1 MSNPVTAPLISVP
14 AQNSAT
20 WTQRTADITQYIGH
34 TARLII
40 LYQSGSSFTGDIQ
53 LDDFNIGGNTFDPET
68 GTHGFQVQTTADNSQ
83 LSDVNDI
90 YSDYNAVSWTAL
102 TTDSSTHQSTDYGKF
117 FRDSGGTPSSGTGN
131 TSGNTGSFYY
141 FVETTQTGS
150 NNDVW
155 LRSPEVTITN
165 GTLEFYTAQNG
176 ATCGPIY
183 AYLELTGPA
192 VSAGWGRGTWSSDA
206 FGTNDAGGVTTGWG
220 RSTWSDGPWGKT
232 VTAVA
237 LTGIQS
243 TSSAGSV
250 TVAAEASAS
259 PSGIQSSSSAGSV
272 SVVAEATTSPS
283 GIQSSSSAGSVSTV
297 AEANVSLTGIQSSTD
312 AGDVDADPDANIT
325 GIQASTSAGSVS
337 VQAEANV
344 STTGI
349 QATSTAG
356 SATASAT
363 FSVELTGE
371 TLRSSSADLAGA
383 FNAEYFVPTDS
394 GNPNVTVVA
403 YEDNTTVSADG
414 SSLGT
419 ITSAGGTLSISASNY
434 ENKLISADKPITLQS
449 SNNETTGVPTSW
461 QGTSFGFRNTRTGV
475 VLQFRSISGTATVQI
490 FKDRSLET
498 TLSVPDNTTT
508 SQTYAD
514 DTSDPEYQIFSDLPI
529 VGFKSGNASLQ
540 TDCHPLFPASREIY
554 GFASSSGVIV
564 KVEDYG
570 SSASYVEFRSNGGGG
585 TSSTISTFK
594 TTGGNT
600 SDYKGPSVRVVTG
613 ADVAG
618 FGFADGDGGEKT
630 SWIPESCF
638 AHEFRLIEAAEFL
651 AIMGAPGTK
660 GRNINVFDSSGNL
673 IDTVQLDADTT
684 DADFPTKFQLVS
696 NSTTDSNLTPIAK
709 SYDLTAGMRIV
720 SEVPVGVIVE
730 DDDND
735 NEENLFGLRFF
746 NGFVTGDAVASTTG
760 IQSSTSAGSV
770 SVVADAN
777 VSLTGIQST
786 TSAGA
791 VDADPDANITG
802 IQASSTAGSVSV
814 VGEANVSLTGIQAS
828 STAGDSSV
836 SADANT
842 STTGIQAG
850 SSVGDCTVAAEAV
863 ASPSGLQSSSSEGS
877 VTVTGV
883 ANVSVTGIQ
892 STSSVGDSSVSADAS
907 ASLTGVQSSTSAGNV
922 DADPDAN
929 ITGIQATTSAGTVSI
944 LNDMTVFP
952 TGIQS
957 TTTAGN
963 VDADPDANVVGI
975 QASSSAGSVSVVAE
989 ATASPSG
996 LQSSTSVGDTS
1007 FASTASFATTG
1018 IESATSGGNVSVSA
1032 NADVDTT
1039 GIQGSTATGSVT
1051 VSAQANLTLT
1061 GIQSTT
1067 TVGDVSIAVNQT
1079 VVPTGIQASTTV
1091 GSVTISG
1098 SANVVPIGIALVT
1111 STESVNVWGIVDE
1124 NQTSNFVAVNTAQ
1137 TPNYS
1142 VVSDGNVPNWSEI
1155 SGASDAG
1162 FSQVSD
1168 GNTPN
1173 WEEVA

>member
-1 MSNPVTAPLISVP
+1 LSNPVTAPLISVP
-14 AQNSAT
+14 AQNNST
-20 WTQRTADITQYIGH
+20 WTQRTADISQYIGH

-40 LYQSGSSFTGDIQ
+40 LYQSGSSFRGDIQ

-68 GTHGFQVQTTADNSQ
+68 GTHDFQVQTTADNSQ

-102 TTDSSTHQSTDYGKF
+102 TTDSLTHESTDYGKF
-117 FRDSGGTPSSGTGN
+117 FRDSGGTPSGGTGN

-141 FVETTQTGS
+141 FVETTSTGS

-176 ATCGPIY
+176 SNSGPIY

-206 FGTNDAGGVTTGWG
+206 FGTNDSGGVTTGWG
-220 RSTWSDGPWGKT
+220 RSTWSDGPWGRT

-243 TSSAGSV
+243 ASSAGSV

-272 SVVAEATTSPS
+272 SVVAEASASPS
-283 GIQSSSSAGSVSTV
+283 GIQSGSSAGSVSTV
-297 AEANVSLTGIQSSTD
+297 GEANVPLTGIQSSTS
-312 AGDVDADPDANIT
+312 AGNVDADPDANIT
-325 GIQASTSAGSVS
+325 GIQASSSSGSVS

-344 STTGI
+344 SATGI

-363 FSVELTGE
+363 FTVELTGQ
-371 TLRSSSADLAGA
+371 TLRTSNADLAGA

-394 GNPNVTVVA
+394 GDPNVTVVA
-403 YEDNTTVSADG
+403 YEDSTTVSSDG

-419 ITSAGGTLSISASNY
+419 ISSAGGTLTVSASDY
-434 ENKLISADKPITLQS
+434 ENKLISANKPITLQS
-449 SNNETTGVPTSW
+449 ANNETTGVPTSW

-475 VLQFRSISGTATVQI
+475 RLQFRSISGTATVEI
-490 FKDRSLET
+490 FKDGSLET

-508 SQTYAD
+508 IQTYAD
-514 DTSDPEYQIFSDLPI
+514 DTSNPEYQIFSDLPI
-529 VGFKSGNASLQ
+529 VGFKSSNASFAD
-540 TDCHPLFPASREIY
+540 THPLFPATREIY
-554 GFASSSGVIV
+554 GFASGSGTVV

-570 SSASYVEFRSNGGGG
+570 SSASYVEFRSNNQGG

-594 TTGGNT
+594 STGGT
-600 SDYKGPSVRVVTG
+600 ASDYTGPSVRVVAG

-618 FGFADGDGGEKT
+618 FAISDGDGGEKT
-630 SWIPESCF
+630 SWIPEGCF

-730 DDDND
+730 DNSSD

-746 NGFVTGDAVASTTG
+746 NGFVTGEAIASATG
-760 IQSSTSAGSV
+760 IQSASSAGSV
-770 SVVADAN
+770 SVVADASA
-777 VSLTGIQST
+777 SLTGIQST

-814 VGEANVSLTGIQAS
+814 VGESNVSLTGIQAS
-828 STAGDSSV
+828 STAGDSSI

-842 STTGIQAG
+842 STTGIQA
-850 SSVGDCTVAAEAV
+850 SSSIGTCTVAAEANT
-863 ASPSGLQSSSSEGS
+863 SPSGVQSSSSEGS
-877 VTVTGV
+877 VTVVGV
-883 ANVSVTGIQ
+883 ANVSTTGIQ
-892 STSSVGDSSVSADAS
+892 ATSSEGDVSVSADAS
-907 ASLTGVQSSTSAGNV
+907 TALTGIQSSTSAGNV

-929 ITGIQATTSAGTVSI
+929 ITGIQATTSAGTVSV

-957 TTTAGN
+957 ATTAGN
-963 VDADPDANVVGI
+963 VDADPDANVIGI
-975 QASSSAGSVSVVAE
+975 QASSSAGSVSVSAE
-989 ATASPSG
+989 ATTSPSG
-996 LQSSTSVGDTS
+996 LQSSTSEGSVSLTITS
-1007 FASTASFATTG
+1007 SFTTTG
-1018 IESATSGGNVSVSA
+1018 IQSATSEGDTSVSA

-1039 GIQGSTATGSVT
+1039 GIQGSTAVGSVA
-1051 VSAQANLTLT
+1051 VSAQASVTST
-1061 GIQSTT
+1061 GIQSATT
-1067 TVGDVSIAVNQT
+1067 AGGVSVSINQT

-1098 SANVVPIGIALVT
+1098 SANVVPIGIALVI
-1111 STESVNVWGIVDE
+1111 SAESANVWGPVDE
-1124 NQTSNFVAVNTAQ
+1124 SQTSNFVAVNTAQ